1 MRGRL
6 LFTLVRNQGHS
17 ISNVLCKSSQ
27 KLEKWQLFR
36 QGLAKRSIF
45 VAFWT
50 FSNLIVNIRSVYLC
64 YYFVARLW
72 VYLKVQNLIVYKWDV
87 NKTLCLNWKGKSSQ
101 CYTLGNADIEKKS
114 FLVRTQRLKVKHA
127 PANQVLLCSRTT
139 IWTRFNSRFL

>member
-17 ISNVLCKSSQ
+17 ISNILCKSSQ

-36 QGLAKRSIF
+36 EGLAKRFIF

-50 FSNLIVNIRSVYLC
+50 FSNSILNLRSLYLC

-72 VYLKVQNLIVYKWDV
+72 VCVKVKNLIVCKWDV

-101 CYTLGNADIEKKS
+101 CYTLGNADIKKL
-114 FLVRTQRLKVKHA
+114 FVVKTQRLKVKHA
-127 PANQVLLCSRTT
+127 SANRVIFCSRTI
-139 IWTRFNSRFL
+139 IWTRLNSQFL